1 MTSHR
6 EDTCLLKAPCDGQ
19 QLPDGHG
26 VPAPYGGRG
35 HPEDSM
41 PHRRRDEGHARESAT
56 GVAALPH
63 PVVRANC
70 LIGHQWPRRV
80 PGSWAPGRQRIRCAI
95 PLWEREEEKDGP
107 FFTRC

>member
-1 MTSHR
+1 
-6 EDTCLLKAPCDGQ
+6 
-19 QLPDGHG
+19 
-26 VPAPYGGRG
+26 
-35 HPEDSM
+35 M
-41 PHRRRDEGHARESAT
+41 PHRRRDEGHARASAT

-63 PVVRANC
+63 PIVRANC
-70 LIGHQWPRRV
+70 LIGHQWLRRV